1 MEKQSFWDRYARR
14 YSHFVRADQEAYAQM
29 LEWIRPAVRDRTVLE
44 LATGTGVIAH
54 GIMHEAA
61 SIEATDASAGMIDVA
76 RSHSHSR
83 KLHFSVQD
91 MRYLPYADGSFEVVI
106 AANVLHLLPE
116 PDKALDEAARVL
128 APGGLL
134 IVPTFTHAGEGRLA
148 RLRLWLMRRAGFPL
162 RWKWSPAEFL
172 QFLRRHGWKVVQ
184 HHVLQG
190 TFPLTYAACVRR
202 CADAEHEKPV
212 TEHETA

>member
-1 MEKQSFWDRYARR
+1 
-14 YSHFVRADQEAYAQM
+14 M
-29 LEWIRPAVRDRTVLE
+29 LP
-44 LATGTGVIAH
+44 
-54 GIMHEAA
+54 
-61 SIEATDASAGMIDVA
+61 
-76 RSHSHSR
+76 
-83 KLHFSVQD
+83 
-91 MRYLPYADGSFEVVI
+91 
-106 AANVLHLLPE
+106 LLPE

>member
-1 MEKQSFWDRYARR
+1 
-14 YSHFVRADQEAYAQM
+14 
-29 LEWIRPAVRDRTVLE
+29 
-44 LATGTGVIAH
+44 
-54 GIMHEAA
+54 
-61 SIEATDASAGMIDVA
+61 
-76 RSHSHSR
+76 
-83 KLHFSVQD
+83 

-162 RWKWSPAEFL
+162 RWKWSF
-172 QFLRRHGWKVVQ
+172 
-184 HHVLQG
+184 
-190 TFPLTYAACVRR
+190 CSS
-202 CADAEHEKPV
+202 CAD
-212 TEHETA
+212 TAGRSCSTMCCRARSR

>member
-1 MEKQSFWDRYARR
+1 
-14 YSHFVRADQEAYAQM
+14 
-29 LEWIRPAVRDRTVLE
+29 
-44 LATGTGVIAH
+44 
-54 GIMHEAA
+54 
-61 SIEATDASAGMIDVA
+61 MIDVA

-172 QFLRRHGWKVVQ
+172 QYLRRHGWKVVQ

-190 TFPLTYAACVRR
+190 TFALTYAACVRR

>member
-1 MEKQSFWDRYARR
+1 MRR
-14 YSHFVRADQEAYAQM
+14 CSSGSVRPSVTAPCWSWQQGRA
-29 LEWIRPAVRDRTVLE
+29 W
-44 LATGTGVIAH
+44 IAH
-54 GIMHEAA
+54 GIVHEAA
-61 SIEATDASAGMIDVA
+61 SIEATDASGRMIDVA
-76 RSHSHSR
+76 RSHSRSR

-91 MRYLPYADGSFEVVI
+91 MRYLPYADGQLRGRHRCQCAPP
-106 AANVLHLLPE
+106 AAG
-116 PDKALDEAARVL
+116 ARQGTRRGC
-128 APGGLL
+128 ARARTGGLL

-172 QFLRRHGWKVVQ
+172 QYLRRHGWKVVQ

-202 CADAEHEKPV
+202 CAGCGA
-212 TEHETA
+212 

>member
-1 MEKQSFWDRYARR
+1 MKKARHAKPFR
-14 YSHFVRADQEAYAQM
+14 FQLTGRRARHAK
-29 LEWIRPAVRDRTVLE
+29 P
-44 LATGTGVIAH
+44 
-54 GIMHEAA
+54 
-61 SIEATDASAGMIDVA
+61 
-76 RSHSHSR
+76 HSHSR

-148 RLRLWLMRRAGFPL
+148 
-162 RWKWSPAEFL
+162 
-172 QFLRRHGWKVVQ
+172 
-184 HHVLQG
+184 QG
-190 TFPLTYAACVRR
+190 KNSSVRP
-202 CADAEHEKPV
+202 CSCPCSNICMIHPSNFTHSV
-212 TEHETA
+212 

>member
-1 MEKQSFWDRYARR
+1 
-14 YSHFVRADQEAYAQM
+14 M

-54 GIMHEAA
+54 GIVHEAA

-134 IVPTFTHAGEGRLA
+134 IVPTFTHAGEGGLA